1 MMLAYLK
8 IGCCS
13 ARWCVT
19 YHHQENLNDM
29 LTQSCYVAAS
39 SFASKMPYYF
49 AFATF
54 LLYGGASAWTQE
66 DLELFDVV
74 EDVNENFYTF
84 LGLSPDVDTAGI
96 KKAYRKLSLQYH
108 PDKNKEEGSEEKFR
122 KIVAVVEILK
132 DEEKRKKYDAVLENG
147 LPDWRQPVYY
157 YRRVRKMGVAELLLF
172 LVVLLTLGQHILAW
186 AAYWERKFE
195 LEETV
200 LAKLKRKE
208 RKSKKLSPVDDEIRA
223 SYLESLG
230 KPQYRDLLIVR
241 FAVFLCWATWN
252 SPTLTRECIATIQ
265 ERRRMR
271 EAAAAEEDKTSDD
284 ESCDDAA
291 ERERKPRRRIRIIP
305 EAGELPVVATAPVS
319 YESTATSA
327 GVSSDVGGTRKAP
340 WGEEDTVALIRA
352 MKKYPTGTVERWQK
366 IADLLNRSP
375 QEVMTV
381 MKQLRNSP
389 VANATPHSQGVT
401 GEDYQCADDA
411 ESDLPPPTRA
421 ERTVLPAPRA
431 SAAAA
436 ADWSQEQQKC
446 MEAALQRFPK
456 GTEDRWDRI
465 AEAVPGKSKEECMI
479 RFKFLVEQLK
489 RKKTEE
495 KSSQPS

>member
-8 IGCCS
+8 TGFCS

-19 YHHQENLNDM
+19 CHHQENLNDM
-29 LTQSCYVAAS
+29 LTQSCYVAVS
-39 SFASKMPYYF
+39 SFGSKMPYYF

-54 LLYGGASAWTQE
+54 LLYGGASAWTQD

-208 RKSKKLSPVDDEIRA
+208 RKSKKLSPVEDEIRA

-230 KPQYRDLLIVR
+230 KPQYKDLLIVR

-284 ESCDDAA
+284 ESCDDAS

-305 EAGELPVVATAPVS
+305 EAGELPVVAAAPVS

-327 GVSSDVGGTRKAP
+327 GVSGDVGGTRKAP

-401 GEDYQCADDA
+401 GEDYQCADDT
-411 ESDLPPPTRA
+411 ESGLPPPTRA

-431 SAAAA
+431 SAAA

-495 KSSQPS
+495 KSSKPS